1 MDELI
6 SKSQLK
12 VAKANSLFV
21 RYLYDIVDWN
31 QRMISISGARGVGKT
46 TLLLQ
51 TIKSNYRF
59 QQNALYVSMDDLFFS
74 GKTLYETAKEWSQQ
88 GGKSLFLDEVHKY
101 ANWSVE
107 LKLIYDDLEDLQVV
121 FTSSSILEI
130 NKGQADL
137 SRRVV
142 KHTLHE
148 LSFREFVLL
157 QYKVELPKTSLEN
170 ILKNHNETALEINQ
184 QTKPLMLWKHYVKVG
199 AYPYFMEG
207 ESVYYNK
214 VRETINLLI
223 DVDMSVTENYDFAT
237 LVSIKKLL
245 GLVATSVPFSPNI
258 SKLAERMGTSRNLTL
273 KALDSL
279 QKARMT
285 NSVYSVGSGMSS
297 LSKPE
302 KLYLNNTTLIYAL
315 ANENISSGNI
325 RESVFVNQVGSMHQ
339 INTSKTA
346 DFLVDEKYTF
356 EIGGKNKS
364 NRQIASETNA
374 FVVKDDIEIG
384 QKNTVPLWMFGLLY

>member
-51 TIKSNYRF
+51 TIKSNSRF
-59 QQNALYVSMDDLFFS
+59 QQNALYVSMDDLFFL

-157 QYKVELPKTSLEN
+157 QYKVVLPKISLEN

-237 LVSIKKLL
+237 LVNIKKLL

-258 SKLAERMGTSRNLTL
+258 SKLAERMGTSRNLIL
-273 KALDSL
+273 KALYSL

-315 ANENISSGNI
+315 ANENISTGNI
-325 RESVFVNQVGSMHQ
+325 RETVFVNQVGSMHQ

>member
-51 TIKSNYRF
+51 TIKSNSRF
-59 QQNALYVSMDDLFFS
+59 QQNALYVSMDDLFFL

-157 QYKVELPKTSLEN
+157 QYKVVLPKISLEN

-223 DVDMSVTENYDFAT
+223 DVDMGVTENYDFAT
-237 LVSIKKLL
+237 LVNIKKLL

-258 SKLAERMGTSRNLTL
+258 SKLAERMGTSRNLIL
-273 KALDSL
+273 KALYSL

-315 ANENISSGNI
+315 ANENISTGNI
-325 RESVFVNQVGSMHQ
+325 RETVFVNQVGSMHQ